1 MRKKI
6 EEIPREILSVTKY
19 NRVRSEKSNALP
31 QFCFRGTRTIG
42 CTCLWIGSMRF
53 EITVTQYDEMAFRDH
68 RAVHE
73 DVHFCSRSHKIR
85 CIRRHR
91 IHDVLCTKSV
101 RIRSYSGPHSVQM
114 RENEDQNN
122 SEYEHFSRS
131 GNHIH
136 RRPKTA
142 ISISY
147 IFVKI
152 FKH

>member
-1 MRKKI
+1 MMKWPSEATGQFTKMYILFSLTQKYDAFAVI
-6 EEIPREILSVTKY
+6 EYMMYSGQKLSVFG
-19 NRVRSEKSNALP
+19 VSL
-31 QFCFRGTRTIG
+31 
-42 CTCLWIGSMRF
+42 
-53 EITVTQYDEMAFRDH
+53 
-68 RAVHE
+68 
-73 DVHFCSRSHKIR
+73 
-85 CIRRHR
+85 
-91 IHDVLCTKSV
+91 V
-101 RIRSYSGPHSVQM
+101 RIQSKCVKK
-114 RENEDQNN
+114 EDQNN

>member
-6 EEIPREILSVTKY
+6 GEIHREILSVTKY

-53 EITVTQYDEMAFRDH
+53 EITVTQYEMAFRDH
-68 RAVHE
+68 RTVHE

-85 CIRRHR
+85 CIRNHR

-142 ISISY
+142 ISISS